1 MLVVMV
7 QQYKFYIYI
16 YLHIRTQSIF
26 IVQSIE
32 VSNIIFNGELLAQTE
47 FSRYW
52 HCDQYYYLS
61 G

>member
-32 VSNIIFNGELLAQTE
+32 LLAQTE
-47 FSRYW
+47 FSRNW